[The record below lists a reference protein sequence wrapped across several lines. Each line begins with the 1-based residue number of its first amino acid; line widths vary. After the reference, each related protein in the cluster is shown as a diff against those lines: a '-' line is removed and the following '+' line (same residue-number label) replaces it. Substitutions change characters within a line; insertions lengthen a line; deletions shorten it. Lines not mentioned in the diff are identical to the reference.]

1 MDVVS
6 FSALGFSLL
15 YLSANQILSQL
26 FTGQTRFVC
35 LAMVSS
41 APGVG
46 GIAYPYILDWLI
58 RKFGLN
64 GTFLLVGGTVMNT
77 IPLVILWGAPNSRR
91 QEVKSS
97 RDSNSSTTETSLKT
111 PESTPQKT
119 EPSSKNT
126 GGNFLQTILKTIR
139 YKPFLFLFLGV
150 GLTLSTIN
158 IFGILAMDIFT
169 SNGLSV
175 DQSLNAIIVSS
186 ASSVPA
192 RLIPGL
198 MNRIKGYSSIMTP
211 VLATVLGACGMLL
224 LNFGSTFTGRYG
236 RTTAWL
242 NLNLKCRPNP

>member
-1 MDVVS
+1 MLVL

-26 FTGQTRFVC
+26 FTGQTRFIC

-58 RKFGLN
+58 NKFGLH

-77 IPLVILWGAPNSRR
+77 IPMVILWGAPNSRR
-91 QEVKSS
+91 QKVKSS
-97 RDSNSSTTETSLKT
+97 KYSESSTTEASLKT

-126 GGNFLQTILKTIR
+126 KGNFLQTILKTVR
-139 YKPFLFLFLGV
+139 YKPILFLFLGV

-158 IFGILAMDIFT
+158 LFWNISYGHFHL
-169 SNGLSV
+169 
-175 DQSLNAIIVSS
+175 
-186 ASSVPA
+186 
-192 RLIPGL
+192 
-198 MNRIKGYSSIMTP
+198 KW
-211 VLATVLGACGMLL
+211 
-224 LNFGSTFTGRYG
+224 TFY
-236 RTTAWL
+236 
-242 NLNLKCRPNP
+242 